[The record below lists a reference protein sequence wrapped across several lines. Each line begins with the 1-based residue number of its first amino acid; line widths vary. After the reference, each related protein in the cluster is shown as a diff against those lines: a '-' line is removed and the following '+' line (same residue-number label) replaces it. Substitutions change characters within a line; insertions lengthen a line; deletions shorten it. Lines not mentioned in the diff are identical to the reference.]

1 MRSRS
6 PLRSEKAYAKI
17 NLTLEVTGKRDDG
30 YHEIASVV
38 QAIDLSD
45 TLSFEPGKDLYL
57 SCNVP
62 ELVSPHNL
70 VARAVRAL
78 QSVSG
83 LDRGISI
90 SLDKTIPMASGL
102 GGGSSDAAATLQA
115 LNEIWGLDLDG
126 EKLGSIAEGL
136 SSDVPF
142 FLSGVATALVG
153 GWGERIIPLPSMK
166 RTWVV
171 LVWPPIDIANK
182 TQNMYSKL
190 CPSHYTSGE
199 FTTRMAEVA
208 RKRKG
213 IDSRLCYNVFEDV
226 AFSSYPELEEYRSRF
241 LSIGAR
247 HVHLA
252 GSGPTLFALMNDQYE
267 AEKVCAGLKKER
279 IQVCSVLTL

>member
-1 MRSRS
+1 MRQGL
-6 PLRSEKAYAKI
+6 PLRSEKACAKI

-83 LDRGISI
+83 LDRGTSI

-115 LNEIWGLDLDG
+115 LNEIWGLDLDS

-136 SSDVPF
+136 GSDVAF
-142 FLSGVATALVG
+142 FLSGVATSSVG
-153 GWGERIIPLPSMK
+153 GWGERVIPLPPMK

-171 LVWPPIDIANK
+171 LVWPPINIANK

-190 CPSHYTSGE
+190 LPSHYTSGE
-199 FTTRMAEVA
+199 FTSRMAETIG
-208 RKRKG
+208 KG
-213 IDSRLCYNVFEDV
+213 KEIDPRLCHNVFDDV
-226 AFSSYPELEEYRSRF
+226 AFSSYPEIEECRSRF
-241 LSIGAR
+241 LAAGAR

-252 GSGPTLFALMNDQYE
+252 GSGPTLFALMDDQNE
-267 AEKVCAGLKKER
+267 AEKICAGLKKER
-279 IQVCSVLTL
+279 VWVCSVPTL